1 MTTSEHIVREE
12 GPVTLLGG
20 GEVFA
25 GDIEAAL
32 ALAPTCVAADSGVA
46 VGVAAGVELAAVI
59 GDLDSAPAEVLAQI
73 PAARRHC
80 IAEQESTDFDKALT
94 RIDAPLVLGVGFT
107 GARLDH
113 QFAAFNTLATHPHR
127 SCILLGAHEIVLLA
141 PPRITLP
148 TAAGDVV
155 SLMPLAPVTGRSQG
169 LEWPIDGLDFAP
181 GGRIGT
187 SNRALGPVTL
197 EIDGPDMLLILPR
210 RLMAPLAAQLL
221 RPVHAPWPARA

>member
-32 ALAPTCVAADSGVA
+32 ALAPTCVAADSGAA

-59 GDLDSAPAEVLAQI
+59 GDLDSAPPEVLAQI
-73 PAARRHC
+73 PAARRHR

-113 QFAAFNTLATHPHR
+113 QLAAFNALATHPHR

-181 GGRIGT
+181 GGRTGT

-221 RPVHAPWPARA
+221 RPEHAPWPARA

>member
-1 MTTSEHIVREE
+1 MTASEHIVREE

-32 ALAPTCVAADSGVA
+32 ALAPTCVAADSGAA

-73 PAARRHC
+73 PAARRHR

-113 QFAAFNTLATHPHR
+113 QLAAFNTLATHPYR

-148 TAAGDVV
+148 TAVGDVV

-197 EIDGPDMLLILPR
+197 EIDGPDILLILPR
-210 RLMAPLAAQLL
+210 RLMAPLVAQLL
-221 RPVHAPWPARA
+221 RPEHAPWPARA